1 MMIRSQ
7 TPCGRVADYRAPN
20 QSEVSELKITVRIV
34 IPLYSLISGMI
45 PIYSPVPEKGDL
57 W

>member
-1 MMIRSQ
+1 MIRSQ
-7 TPCGRVADYRAPN
+7 TPCGTVADYRAPN
-20 QSEVSELKITVRIV
+20 QSEVSDLKITVRIV